1 MSADGFIQ
9 DILRNASALRAA
21 GVLKLTLEGQGSV
34 ELAPHQP
41 EEATSTTEDGED
53 DDGDPEHPAF
63 NQKVKLRQ
71 YHQDKTS

>member
-1 MSADGFIQ
+1 MSADSFIQ

-21 GVLKLTLEGQGSV
+21 GVLRLTVDGCSV

-41 EEATSTTEDGED
+41 EPDTSTDEDNED
-53 DDGDPEHPAF
+53 DDPEHPAF

-71 YHQDKTS
+71 YHQDNKTS